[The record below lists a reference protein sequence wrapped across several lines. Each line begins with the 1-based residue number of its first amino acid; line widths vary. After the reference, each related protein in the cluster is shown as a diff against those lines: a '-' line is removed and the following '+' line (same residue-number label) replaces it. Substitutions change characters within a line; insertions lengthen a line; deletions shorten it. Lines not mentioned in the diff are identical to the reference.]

1 MFALEV
7 KQNPAG
13 DASEVEKGNG
23 DVRDYNIR
31 SYTYSSSI
39 VRVTRCTYFQSRA
52 SRSRC
57 IPGTW
62 YGTCK
67 HPTDYRRV
75 RGTGVF
81 LARKNSLWAGTTSLR
96 RVTSK
101 ATPSSCDGEDP
112 RRRSA
117 VSPWNM
123 DALRSTT
130 PLLRGIRSAR
140 GGIGQRSFRSSA
152 LH

>member
-1 MFALEV
+1 MPSHQVFGVFALEV

-96 RVTSK
+96 RVTSR
-101 ATPSSCDGEDP
+101 ATPSSGEGEAQFP
-112 RRRSA
+112 HGTRIHCEAPPCCVESA
-117 VSPWNM
+117 VLV
-123 DALRSTT
+123 AV
-130 PLLRGIRSAR
+130 
-140 GGIGQRSFRSSA
+140 
-152 LH
+152 